1 MTELQNITNN
11 AYNSSYD
18 WFDRNIHNNNSSNSN
33 NYSNLPAS
41 ASTNTTVA
49 TAQLPPI
56 NFNHIMNSEAG
67 IAYPMDDTASSR
79 RSTMSYAATTPNA
92 SSSWINANNPHPTN
106 SSGYSPKDSCD
117 LSYNEDDEYHHN
129 HGQPTPSPSAST
141 ERSRSKKHRTPS
153 TKDIH
158 VEKNTEGKPPY
169 SYATLIKYAIENSQ
183 RKKLTLSEIYQWVID
198 HYPYYGTA
206 GTGWK
211 NSIRHNL
218 SLNKSFVRVPRP
230 INEPGKGSY
239 WQVDYRA
246 AEAEARSKSSMAVR
260 GRANRS
266 GSDPANNPYRPDS
279 AWGPFGGNNSSPF
292 GNSNGSSQRFHRDS
306 RSLSMD
312 SNMNAKVFPHQQ
324 LSATA
329 SSSSTSSMGHNYN
342 NAGYYSHN
350 YAYGNG
356 AATTAANAGIRHVN
370 SNRHSAEFPR
380 GSPYL
385 TGNYDIY
392 TAAGGTDVHHQY
404 QNHHHN
410 SNHSSSSS
418 HPSQQHNH
426 HPHQHNRIPPQ
437 QNHATMNSIYD
448 HHNGSTH
455 SPYGSMYSPSAV
467 AAAAAGVPSGFSG
480 YHNHSANGNNSPTIP
495 GSMLQQQQQT
505 KADASMT
512 GMSLSNANVTA
523 PNGSAV
529 SNADNTTMEDAVPTN
544 NNNDDENSTTHSFST
559 PQPHYKRVSSPSGN
573 TNGEKYN
580 SPSPPQPSIDAP
592 TRSMKMKTSSCSL
605 SGNEYDWSGTI

>member
-211 NSIRHNL
+211 VCL
-218 SLNKSFVRVPRP
+218 FA
-230 INEPGKGSY
+230 
-239 WQVDYRA
+239 QV
-246 AEAEARSKSSMAVR
+246 
-260 GRANRS
+260 
-266 GSDPANNPYRPDS
+266 
-279 AWGPFGGNNSSPF
+279 F
-292 GNSNGSSQRFHRDS
+292 Q
-306 RSLSMD
+306 
-312 SNMNAKVFPHQQ
+312 
-324 LSATA
+324 
-329 SSSSTSSMGHNYN
+329 
-342 NAGYYSHN
+342 
-350 YAYGNG
+350 
-356 AATTAANAGIRHVN
+356 
-370 SNRHSAEFPR
+370 
-380 GSPYL
+380 
-385 TGNYDIY
+385 
-392 TAAGGTDVHHQY
+392 
-404 QNHHHN
+404 
-410 SNHSSSSS
+410 
-418 HPSQQHNH
+418 
-426 HPHQHNRIPPQ
+426 
-437 QNHATMNSIYD
+437 
-448 HHNGSTH
+448 
-455 SPYGSMYSPSAV
+455 
-467 AAAAAGVPSGFSG
+467 
-480 YHNHSANGNNSPTIP
+480 
-495 GSMLQQQQQT
+495 
-505 KADASMT
+505 
-512 GMSLSNANVTA
+512 MSV
-523 PNGSAV
+523 
-529 SNADNTTMEDAVPTN
+529 D
-544 NNNDDENSTTHSFST
+544 F
-559 PQPHYKRVSSPSGN
+559 
-573 TNGEKYN
+573 
-580 SPSPPQPSIDAP
+580 
-592 TRSMKMKTSSCSL
+592 
-605 SGNEYDWSGTI
+605 